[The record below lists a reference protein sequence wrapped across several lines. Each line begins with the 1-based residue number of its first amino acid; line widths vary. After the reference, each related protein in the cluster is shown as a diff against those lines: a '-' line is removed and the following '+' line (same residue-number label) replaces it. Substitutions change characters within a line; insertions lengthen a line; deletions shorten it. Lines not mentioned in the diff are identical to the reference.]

1 MATPQQIATEFDK
14 NKNDIAVFYV
24 LAVVCAFG
32 VINIAFKQYD
42 SKLDIIGFIS
52 SLIFKEENSF
62 ETHRFIY
69 YAIGLAGLGLL
80 YYSYKLYP
88 LTKIIN

>member
-1 MATPQQIATEFDK
+1 MATPQQIATEVNK
-14 NKNDIAVFYV
+14 NKNEIAIFSV

-62 ETHRFIY
+62 ETHRFVY

-80 YYSYKLYP
+80 YYAYKLYP
-88 LTKIIN
+88 LTKIMN